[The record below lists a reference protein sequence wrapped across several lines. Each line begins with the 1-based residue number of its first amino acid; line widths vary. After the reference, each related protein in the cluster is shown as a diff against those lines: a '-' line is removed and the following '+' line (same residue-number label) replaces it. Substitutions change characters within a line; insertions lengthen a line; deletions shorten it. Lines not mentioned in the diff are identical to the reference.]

1 MLRDITIGQHFP
13 GNSLVHRFDPRLKL
27 VLTVAYIVLLF
38 AASNPLGLTLSI
50 LFLGV
55 MYKVAKIPVKM
66 IGKSLKPILPIVLFT
81 AVLNLFF
88 VSGEGDPLVHFWF
101 LTIYAEG
108 VRYAVL
114 MAVRVM
120 ALIAGTSLLTYT
132 TSPIVLT
139 DAIEQLLKPLGKLH
153 FPVHELA
160 MMMSIALRFIPTL
173 IEETDKIM
181 NAQKARGAQLDT
193 GKMTDR
199 VKALVPV
206 LIPLFISA
214 FRRADEL
221 AMAMECRCYRGGT
234 GRTRLKLRKA
244 GLHRPCGLHCLLCR
258 HPCLPAGVPELL
270 KRRTLSGNA
279 LRHCQLPR
287 KGELLVRN
295 FSDERKCRFPLRPL
309 R

>member
-55 MYKVAKIPVKM
+55 MYRVAKIPVKM
-66 IGKSLKPILPIVLFT
+66 IGKSLKPILPIVVFT

-101 LTIYAEG
+101 FTIYAEG

-139 DAIEQLLKPLGKLH
+139 DAIEQLLKPLGRLH

-234 GRTRLKLRKA
+234 GRTRLKVLRCEKQDYIDLA
-244 GLHRPCGLHCLLCR
+244 VCIACFAVILASR
-258 HPCLPAGVPELL
+258 
-270 KRRTLSGNA
+270 
-279 LRHCQLPR
+279 
-287 KGELLVRN
+287 LV
-295 FSDERKCRFPLRPL
+295 FPNY
-309 R
+309 

>member
-88 VSGEGDPLVHFWF
+88 VSGEGEPLVHFWF

-234 GRTRLKLRKA
+234 GRTRLKVLRCEKQDYIDLA
-244 GLHRPCGLHCLLCR
+244 VCVACFAVILASR
-258 HPCLPAGVPELL
+258 
-270 KRRTLSGNA
+270 
-279 LRHCQLPR
+279 
-287 KGELLVRN
+287 LV
-295 FSDERKCRFPLRPL
+295 FPNY
-309 R
+309 